1 MSFMPALQAI
11 IDTLRTS
18 RKDLSTPYYLP
29 GLWIDFQTT
38 EARAVNPYD
47 FYAGA
52 LQSMLDA
59 EPQLPAQGPGGGEWT
74 RRAVVYNLLPRLTT
88 AYDHAHDG
96 ELSIE
101 PSADGWRD
109 TGTLL
114 KTMALLP
121 YIKSLNVNTIHL
133 LPVNSVGQH
142 GKKGTLGSP
151 YAIRNV
157 YSLDERLAEPA
168 LGLDAETLFAGL
180 VEAAH
185 RLGLRVVMEF
195 VLRTAARDADWIG
208 EHPDWFYWI
217 REDVPDRKPGSSPA
231 AYGSPVFSGADL
243 GRIKDQVARGDF
255 SALPVPPKTYRK
267 LFTPPPSRERVRFE
281 GGRWMGELE
290 DGTRV
295 RVPGAFCD
303 WPPDDNQ
310 PPWTD
315 VTYLR
320 MYDHPDFNYVAY
332 NTLRMYDTRLAQPE
346 NAVMP
351 LWDAIAGAIPHYQ
364 QAFGIDGVLID
375 MGHALPPALKAR
387 IVSSARQINPDFAFW
402 DEDYGIQS
410 ATAAEGYNAVVGY
423 MLLDLHRPD
432 LLRNFLH
439 RMATERLPL
448 PFFATPENHNTPR
461 AYSRAFPL
469 EYAHYALIMSILM
482 PGIPF
487 IHSGFELMET
497 RAVNTGLGFSDEMIK
512 ANPSETLPLF
522 NARAFDWTRAHNLT
536 GSVRYALQIRQRY
549 ADLLSDSDP
558 RTFRLGRS
566 DNPNLI
572 VLARQNGAASLVAVA
587 NSSLGSHE
595 AGQAV
600 LPVTQVTLAPLWGT
614 GTVSTGEEALSLP
627 VSLPNGGVQLFDG
640 DHHLPDLR

>member
-1 MSFMPALQAI
+1 MPALQSI
-11 IDTLRTS
+11 IDSLRTA
-18 RKDLSTPYYLP
+18 RKDLPTPYYVP
-29 GLWIDFQTT
+29 GLWIDFETP
-38 EARAVNPYD
+38 EVREVNPYD

-52 LQSMLDA
+52 LQSILDA
-59 EPQLPAQGPGGGEWT
+59 EPQSLVQGRGGGEWT

-88 AYDHAHDG
+88 AYDHGHDNA
-96 ELSIE
+96 LSIE
-101 PSADGWRD
+101 PSPEGWRD

-114 KTMALLP
+114 KTIALLP
-121 YIKSLNVNTIHL
+121 YVKSLNVNTIHL
-133 LPVNSVGQH
+133 LPVNSVGQY
-142 GKKGTLGSP
+142 GKKGALGSP
-151 YAIRNV
+151 YSIRNACCI
-157 YSLDERLAEPA
+157 DERLAEPA
-168 LGLDAETLFAGL
+168 LGVDAETLFAGL

-185 RLGLRVVMEF
+185 HLGLRVVMEF
-195 VLRTAARDADWIG
+195 VLRTASRDADWIG

-217 REDVPDRKPGSSPA
+217 REDVPDRKPGSTSA
-231 AYGSPVFSGADL
+231 TAYSSPVFSGSDL
-243 GRIKDQVARGDF
+243 GRIKDQVARGDHA
-255 SALPVPPKTYRK
+255 ALPAPPKAYRK

-281 GGRWMGELE
+281 DGQWVGELD

-295 RVPGAFCD
+295 RVPGAFSD

-332 NTLRMYDTRLAQPE
+332 NTLRMYDSRLAQPE

-351 LWDAIAGAIPHYQ
+351 LWDAVAGVIPHFQ

-375 MGHALPPALKAR
+375 MGHALPSDLKAR

-402 DEDYGIQS
+402 DENYGIS
-410 ATAAEGYNAVVGY
+410 DGTAAEGYNAVVGY
-423 MLLDLHRPD
+423 MLLDLHRPE
-432 LLRNFLH
+432 LLRSFLH

-448 PFFATPENHNTPR
+448 PFFAAPENHNTPR

-469 EYAHYALIMSILM
+469 EFAHYALIVSILV

-497 RAVNTGLGFSDEMIK
+497 RAVNTGLGFSDDMIK
-512 ANPSETLPLF
+512 ANPSNTLPLF
-522 NARAFDWTRAHNLT
+522 NAWAFDWTRPHNLV

-549 ADLLSDSDP
+549 ADLLSDPDP

-572 VLARQNGAASLVAVA
+572 VLARQNSAASLVAVA

-595 AGQAV
+595 AGQVV
-600 LPVTQVTLAPLWGT
+600 LPVAQIPLSPLWGT
-614 GTVSTGEEALSLP
+614 AAFGAGEEVLSLP

-640 DHHLPDLR
+640 DHHLPAAR